1 MSEKTEKNYTVKNI
15 KSEIARVEKSI
26 EKKREKLNQLWAD
39 IKVEEKQLKE
49 LKKTSETLNNAELQ
63 KQITEAWFKKS
74 KLTGE
79 QISKILEISDKISDK
94 IDNLDVGTAVN
105 AISQAYDEK
114 KREKTDSSA
123 ESGTTS
129 SAMNLYTR
137 GFGGTNG

>member
-26 EKKREKLNQLWAD
+26 EKKREKLNQLKAD
-39 IKVEEKQLKE
+39 IKTEERHLKE

-63 KQITEAWFKKS
+63 KQITAAWFKNS

-94 IDNLDVGTAVN
+94 IDNLDVGTAVK

-114 KREKTDSSA
+114 KREETDSSA
-123 ESGTTS
+123 ESETVS
-129 SAMNLYTR
+129 SAMNLYKR
-137 GFGGTNG
+137 GFGGING